1 MLPKP
6 KKVETSVWAEGLAIR
21 GGEGLIVKMEGGGK
35 WIPSSVDGSA
45 QLF

>member
-6 KKVETSVWAEGLAIR
+6 KKVETSVWAEGLGIR
-21 GGEGLIVKMEGGGK
+21 GGEGLTMKMEGGGK
-35 WIPSSVDGSA
+35 GIPSSVDGST